1 MNISSAKE
9 IVDKYGYNAS
19 INEDEEFL
27 LMEALEYLIKE
38 TGETRW
44 MVELGG
50 YHYENKNYDLALKY
64 YELADMSG
72 DTWAAEG
79 LGYIWYYGRTGTID
93 YEKAFHYYNKA
104 ASNGNIRSSIKVAD
118 MYKNG
123 YYVEKDY
130 DNYCDTIEKTYYLIK
145 DTNNLYDPLPEVF
158 SRLARIRKKQERYK
172 EAVELYLY
180 AINFMAQKIRYNPF
194 FGDMNTLKWMI
205 EDLYTMI
212 EVDKHSIN
220 LFDLYHLLKT
230 PSTIT
235 FKHKE
240 KEYKVISE
248 KDGNDIAVNF
258 NGKWFKGIDDFFLK
272 ATINNKKIPTIYNE
286 LYDFVLEEGF

>member
-9 IVDKYGYNAS
+9 IVDKYGYNPS
-19 INEDEEFL
+19 ISEDEEFL

-130 DNYCDTIEKTYYLIK
+130 EAYCDTIEKTYYLIK

-180 AINFMAQKIRYNPF
+180 AINFMAQKVRYNPF

-220 LFDLYHLLKT
+220 LFDLYYLLKT

-258 NGKWFKGIDDFFLK
+258 NGKWYKGIDDFFLK

-286 LYDFVLEEGF
+286 LYDFVLEEGL

>member
-1 MNISSAKE
+1 MNINSAKE
-9 IVDKYGYNAS
+9 IVDKYGYNPS
-19 INEDEEFL
+19 ISEDEEFL

-158 SRLARIRKKQERYK
+158 SRLARIRKKQERYN
-172 EAVELYLY
+172 EAIELYLY
-180 AINFMAQKIRYNPF
+180 AIDFMSQKVRLNPF

-286 LYDFVLEEGF
+286 LYDFVLEEGL